1 MYNKSKMGMWLCE
14 IKNKILNELKKK
26 LKRKWIK
33 KGLYNLL
40 IDDDDDDDV
49 VFYNNLFISLL
60 KCMLF
65 FCNFYW

>member
-1 MYNKSKMGMWLCE
+1 MYNKSRMGMWLCE

-40 IDDDDDDDV
+40 IDDDDV